1 MEKIGDT
8 VKRFLGKVERA
19 DGRRQ
24 AAIVRTA
31 GKGFTK
37 IPNWIYDR
45 GISLQAIAVYGLLS
59 RHCWGKDWCIVRQ
72 EELARAGR
80 IDRGK
85 LIEYLRELQTTGIIK
100 IRRRGWG
107 KPNLYRLLRQ

>member
-8 VKRFLGKVERA
+8 VNRFLGKAEQQH
-19 DGRRQ
+19 GRRQ

-37 IPNWIYDR
+37 IPNWLFTLSLSPPA
-45 GISLQAIAVYGLLS
+45 ISVYTLLS
-59 RHCWGKDWCIVRQ
+59 RHCWGKDWCAPREQ
-72 EELARAGR
+72 ELARTLQIKR
-80 IDRGK
+80 ET
-85 LIEYLRELQTTGIIK
+85 LIRYLRELQKAGIVK

-107 KPNLYRLLRQ
+107 KTNLYFLLR